1 MSQVP
6 GFLKLVLA
14 KERRYVDLVVVEKKK
29 QKSTYKYCI

>member
-29 QKSTYKYCI
+29 QKSTYTYCI